1 MIKINMEFKK
11 GILFI
16 RINGTLIKKN
26 NIQFRKEVFPIILK
40 HEFKYV
46 VLNFEKMN
54 AIDERGI
61 ESLYDLNNIINSFK
75 GRISICNIINKE
87 LKDYISKSELNNFYY
102 QTNNELTAIGV
113 FKI

>member
-1 MIKINMEFKK
+1 MIKIEMEFKK
-11 GILFI
+11 GILFV
-16 RINGTLIKKN
+16 RLNGSLTKLN
-26 NIQFRKEVFPIILK
+26 NYKFRNEIFPIILK

-46 VLNFEKMN
+46 VLNFEKLN
-54 AIDERGI
+54 SIDQKGI

-75 GRISICNIINKE
+75 GRISICNINNKELEEAVYNTE
-87 LKDYISKSELNNFYY
+87 LKDYYY